1 MNPEMDDN
9 RRMNSNLPPEQ
20 EAIRAKCFH
29 PWGTFSEFTKEEIE
43 QSIPERFEKIV
54 AKYRDR
60 VAVKTSSQTLTYGE
74 LNRLAN
80 RIADAILTESRDNQ
94 RPVALLLDNDAPMI
108 AAILGVLK
116 AGKIYVP
123 LDPLLP
129 DTRAGYI
136 MDDSKA
142 GLIVTN
148 GRNRLLANKLAR
160 NTFPLFDLD
169 SLDASLPSGSPSRS
183 VSPDAPAWI
192 IYTSGST
199 GRPKGVVQNHRNVL
213 HFVMN
218 YTNGLHVCAEDRLTV
233 LSSFSVNAANHD
245 IFTALLNGASLY
257 PLNIKECGVGR
268 LVDWLILHEIT
279 IYHSVPSVFRHF
291 LDSLIHDVKFPR
303 VRVIRFGG
311 ESTSK
316 RDVELYKRHFSRHC
330 ILVNR
335 LGSTETGTLRWYFM
349 DQSSCIEG
357 NIVPV
362 GYPVEDNEILVL
374 DESGKEVGID
384 TIGEIAV
391 KSRYVSPGYWR
402 RPDLTKAR
410 FLRGSESEA
419 ERTYRTGDVGRLL
432 PDGCLIHLGRKD
444 FQVKIRG
451 HRIEIAEIEMALLDH
466 PAIKQ
471 AIVVPR
477 EDYADDQRLAA
488 YLAAAT
494 RPAPPI
500 GELRGFLK
508 KTLPD
513 YMVPS
518 TWMFLEAFPLAPNGK
533 VDRQGLPPPS
543 STRPELDTAFVAPRT
558 PIEARLAEIWS
569 EVLCIDQVGVNDNFL
584 DLGGHSLAATRV
596 ISQVIKHFQVDL
608 PLRSLFESPTVAE
621 MAGVITEHQ
630 AKKLGKEEL
639 DRILTELKS
648 LSDEES
654 QRLVAD
660 RCVTGR
666 R

>member
-1 MNPEMDDN
+1 MSDLTPYSTD
-9 RRMNSNLPPEQ
+9 LPPEQ
-20 EAIRAKCFH
+20 EAIRARCFH
-29 PWGTFSEFTKEEIE
+29 PSGTFVEFKKEEVE

-54 AKYRDR
+54 AKYRDH
-60 VAVKTSSQTLTYGE
+60 VAVKTSNQTLTYEE

-80 RIADAILTESRDNQ
+80 RVADAILAESHDNR
-94 RPVALLLDNDAPMI
+94 RPVALLLENDAPMI

-136 MDDSKA
+136 IDDSQA
-142 GLIVTN
+142 GLIVTD

-160 NTFPLFDLD
+160 NTLPLVDLD

-183 VSPDAPAWI
+183 ISSDAPAWI
-192 IYTSGST
+192 LYTSGST

-218 YTNGLHVCAEDRLTV
+218 YNNGFHLCAEDRLTV
-233 LSSFSVNAANHD
+233 LSSFSVNAGNHD

-257 PLNIKECGVGR
+257 PLDIKECGVGR

-291 LDSLIHDVKFPR
+291 LDSLIYDVKFPS
-303 VRVIRFGG
+303 VRVVRFGG
-311 ESTSK
+311 ESTSR
-316 RDVELYKRHFSRHC
+316 RDVELYKRHFSRDC

-349 DQSSCIEG
+349 DQSSPIEG

-362 GYPVEDNEILVL
+362 GYPVEDNEILLL

-391 KSRYVSPGYWR
+391 KSRYVTPGYWQK
-402 RPDLTKAR
+402 PDLTKAS
-410 FLRGSESEA
+410 FLPGSEGEA

-432 PDGCLIHLGRKD
+432 PNGCLIHLGRKD

-451 HRIEIAEIEMALLDH
+451 HRIEIAEIEMALLEH

-471 AIVVPR
+471 AVVVPR
-477 EDYADDQRLAA
+477 EDYTDDQRLAA
-488 YLAAAT
+488 YLVAAA
-494 RPAPPI
+494 RPAPAVS
-500 GELRGFLK
+500 ELRGFLK
-508 KTLPD
+508 ATLPD
-513 YMVPS
+513 YMIPS

-533 VDRQGLPPPS
+533 VDRQGLPPAS

-558 PIEARLAEIWS
+558 PLESRLAQIWS
-569 EVLCIDQVGVNDNFL
+569 EVLCINQVGLNDNFL

-596 ISQVIKHFQVDL
+596 VSQVIKHFQVDL
-608 PLRSLFESPTVAE
+608 PLKSLFESPTVAE

-639 DRILTELKS
+639 DRILTELES

-660 RCVTGR
+660 RCVAGR